1 MMMPANY
8 SVIAENEMTYVNGGA
23 LIDCFAPLMT
33 SSNWKTFNTNLIK
46 IIGNTFLGSFVSCIL
61 GTTFGTHYAFG
72 DIGTAMNAKVAN
84 MDFFN
89 TAMQVVAGIATIYSL
104 GTDSASTVP
113 HYTRYTYLVWDP
125 ASSIKVSIL
134 HKA

>member
-46 IIGNTFLGSFVSCIL
+46 IIGNSFMQPVIDATLGVM
-61 GTTFGTHYAFG
+61 FGGSWGDGKTLFG
-72 DIGTAMNAKVAN
+72 DAGTISGYYTGKQTVLNKIMG
-84 MDFFN
+84 
-89 TAMQVVAGIATIYSL
+89 TLGGLATIYTL
-104 GTDSASTVP
+104 GTNDAKTKHNDSV
-113 HYTRYTYLVWDP
+113 
-125 ASSIKVSIL
+125 VSFTI
-134 HKA
+134 A

>member
-46 IIGNTFLGSFVSCIL
+46 IIGNTFMQDVIDATLGVVFGGSWGDGKTLFGEGGSISGYYTGEQTVLNKIMGTL
-61 GTTFGTHYAFG
+61 GGL
-72 DIGTAMNAKVAN
+72 
-84 MDFFN
+84 
-89 TAMQVVAGIATIYSL
+89 ATIYTL
-104 GTDSASTVP
+104 GTNEAKTNHNANVV
-113 HYTRYTYLVWDP
+113 TFN
-125 ASSIKVSIL
+125 A
-134 HKA
+134 

>member
-46 IIGNTFLGSFVSCIL
+46 IIGNSFMKPVINATLGVVFGGSWGVDDTLFGKDGTISGFYTGDKTVLNKIMGTLGGLAAIYTL
-61 GTTFGTHYAFG
+61 GTG
-72 DIGTAMNAKVAN
+72 DAKTEHTDKVQS
-84 MDFFN
+84 F
-89 TAMQVVAGIATIYSL
+89 TIA
-104 GTDSASTVP
+104 
-113 HYTRYTYLVWDP
+113 
-125 ASSIKVSIL
+125 
-134 HKA
+134 

>member
-46 IIGNTFLGSFVSCIL
+46 IIGNSFMTPVINATLGVVFGGNWGDDTLFGEGGSISGYYTSDASVLNKIM
-61 GTTFGTHYAFG
+61 GT
-72 DIGTAMNAKVAN
+72 IG
-84 MDFFN
+84 
-89 TAMQVVAGIATIYSL
+89 GLATIYTL
-104 GTDSASTVP
+104 GTNDAKTKHNDSV
-113 HYTRYTYLVWDP
+113 
-125 ASSIKVSIL
+125 VSFTI
-134 HKA
+134 A

>member
-46 IIGNTFLGSFVSCIL
+46 IIGNSFMKPVINATLGVVFGGSWGVDDTLFGEG
-61 GTTFGTHYAFG
+61 GTISTYYTGDKTVLNKIMGT
-72 DIGTAMNAKVAN
+72 IG
-84 MDFFN
+84 
-89 TAMQVVAGIATIYSL
+89 GLATIYTL
-104 GTDSASTVP
+104 GTADADV
-113 HYTRYTYLVWDP
+113 LQ
-125 ASSIKVSIL
+125 AEKVLTISGE
-134 HKA
+134 AWA

>member
-46 IIGNTFLGSFVSCIL
+46 VIGNSFMQPVINATLGVM
-61 GTTFGTHYAFG
+61 FGGNWLDGKSMFG
-72 DIGTAMNAKVAN
+72 DQGTISGYYTDDSMSVLNKI
-84 MDFFN
+84 MG
-89 TAMQVVAGIATIYSL
+89 TLGGLATIYTL
-104 GTDSASTVP
+104 GTADADVLQAESV
-113 HYTRYTYLVWDP
+113 LK
-125 ASSIKVSIL
+125 ING
-134 HKA
+134 

>member
-46 IIGNTFLGSFVSCIL
+46 IIGNSFMQPVIDATLGVLFGGSFSDGEPCSATL
-61 GTTFGTHYAFG
+61 APFPATT
-72 DIGTAMNAKVAN
+72 
-84 MDFFN
+84 
-89 TAMQVVAGIATIYSL
+89 
-104 GTDSASTVP
+104 
-113 HYTRYTYLVWDP
+113 P
-125 ASSIKVSIL
+125 ASRLS
-134 HKA
+134 

>member
-46 IIGNTFLGSFVSCIL
+46 IIGNTFMQPVIDATLGVVFGGNWGNDTLFGKDGSISGFYTGDKTVLNKIMGTL
-61 GTTFGTHYAFG
+61 GGL
-72 DIGTAMNAKVAN
+72 
-84 MDFFN
+84 
-89 TAMQVVAGIATIYSL
+89 ATIYTL
-104 GTDSASTVP
+104 GTNDAKTKHNDSV
-113 HYTRYTYLVWDP
+113 
-125 ASSIKVSIL
+125 VSFKI
-134 HKA
+134 A